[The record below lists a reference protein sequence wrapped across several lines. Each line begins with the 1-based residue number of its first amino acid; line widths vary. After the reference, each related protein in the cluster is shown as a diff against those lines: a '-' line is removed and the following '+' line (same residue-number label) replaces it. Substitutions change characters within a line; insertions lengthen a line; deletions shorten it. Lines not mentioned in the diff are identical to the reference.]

1 MRASRFIAIVL
12 GAGLAAG
19 IGEPASAQRPTR
31 DARRAIPTP
40 SSVLGFEPGED
51 RKLASWRQVVE
62 YFTRLDAA
70 SARVQVR
77 TLGRTTLGRPFI
89 AAFIA
94 DSATLAHLPRYR
106 EVQRKLADPR
116 LQRAG
121 ERTRLLAEGKVVVL
135 VTSSIHS
142 TEVGAILTP
151 LVLAHRLVTD
161 EGEEMRAVR
170 RNAIT
175 ILVPSL
181 NPDGVDIVAEWY
193 RATLGTPAEGT
204 SPPELYHHYV
214 GHDNNRDWYAFTQIE
229 TQLTIDSLHSV
240 WHPQIVNDI
249 HQQGAYGSRI
259 FIPPYM
265 DPIEPN
271 VDPLLV
277 AGVNQMGM
285 AMTWRLMSQG
295 KTGIANNA
303 SYDAWTP
310 ARAYQHYHGG
320 IRILTETA
328 SARLA
333 TPIDLAFDSLQLSRG
348 YDPKVSSWNFAAPWP
363 GGRWTIRDII
373 DYQTSATWALLAEA
387 ARDRTTWLHTFA
399 RLHER
404 AVEGREAPG
413 REGWPIAFAIPTTQR
428 DTVALHTLLRVLDR
442 GQVEIY
448 SARAFTAGG
457 VRYPDG
463 TLVIPTA
470 QPYGAF
476 AKALLE
482 RQQYPDLREY
492 PGGPPKR
499 PYDVTAHTLPL
510 LMGVEV
516 AAIVEGALPPATR
529 VHMFAALVDTVGHGS
544 APAPTGA
551 TAPLRPEPPPAHP
564 LIAPE
569 VIDGLSDSTT
579 RRIAIYK
586 SFVPSMDEGWTRWI
600 FDQYRIRY
608 TSITDRD
615 VRAGGPVLRGR
626 FDVILIPDQSPRSL
640 ERGASQQ
647 YPDSLRGGLGAEG
660 ASALRAFVEQ
670 GGTLVTF
677 NEASNY
683 AIRALQLPVRN
694 VLDSVSTRDFY
705 APGSILQVTLPGART
720 SSRNLTR
727 LMPDSNATSA
737 LARAVREQGGAWNV
751 AWFEEGPAF
760 EITDTTRA
768 TAVLAYPTDRDP
780 LMSGWLL
787 GGDRLKGKA
796 ALVEA
801 RLGEGRVVLFG
812 FRPQYRAQSLATYPL
827 VWAAMRR

>member
-1 MRASRFIAIVL
+1 MMRASLTSAIA
-12 GAGLAAG
+12 LAA
-19 IGEPASAQRPTR
+19 ILAASTANAAYAQRAPR
-31 DARRAIPTP
+31 NAQRAMPTP
-40 SSVLGFEPGED
+40 AAVLGFEPGED
-51 RKLASWRQVVE
+51 RKLPSWRQVVE

-89 AAFIA
+89 AVLIA
-94 DSATLAHLPRYR
+94 DSATLAQLPRYR
-106 EVQRKLADPR
+106 DIQRKLADPR
-116 LQRAG
+116 LQRAN
-121 ERTRLLAEGKVVVL
+121 ERARLLADGKVVVL

-181 NPDGVDIVAEWY
+181 NPDGVDIVRDWY
-193 RATLGTPAEGT
+193 SATLGTPAEGT
-204 SPPELYHHYV
+204 SPPQLYHHYV
-214 GHDNNRDWYAFTQIE
+214 GHDNNRDWYAFTQVE
-229 TQLTIDSLHSV
+229 TQLTIDSLHNV

-285 AMTWRLMSQG
+285 AMTWRMLAEG

-333 TPIDLAFDSLQLSRG
+333 TPMDLPFDSLVLSRG
-348 YDPKVSSWNFAAPWP
+348 YDPKVPSWNFTAPWP
-363 GGRWTIRDII
+363 GGRWTIRNII

-387 ARDRTTWLHTFA
+387 ARDRATWLQSFA

-404 AVEGREAPG
+404 AVQGREAPG
-413 REGWPIAFAIPTTQR
+413 RKSWPVAFAIPSTQR
-428 DTVALHTLLRVLDR
+428 DTVALHALLRVLER

-448 SARAFTAGG
+448 AARGFSAGG
-457 VRYPDG
+457 MRFPDG
-463 TLVIPTA
+463 TLVIPIT

-482 RQQYPDLREY
+482 RQKYPDLREY
-492 PGGPPKR
+492 PGGPPKQ

-516 AAIVEGALPPATR
+516 ATIAEGELPEGAR
-529 VHMFAALVDTVGHGS
+529 VHMFAAVVDTVGV
-544 APAPTGA
+544 PAGASGVTGGA
-551 TAPLRPEPPPAHP
+551 TAPLRPQPPASSP
-564 LIAPE
+564 QIAPPAVE
-569 VIDGLSDSTT
+569 GLSDSTT
-579 RRIAIYK
+579 RRIALYR

-615 VRAGGPVLRGR
+615 VRAGGGALRQR

-640 ERGASQQ
+640 ERGPSSQ

-660 ASALRAFVEQ
+660 AAALRAFVEQ
-670 GGTLVTF
+670 GGTLVAF
-677 NEASNY
+677 NDASNY
-683 AIRALQLPVRN
+683 AV
-694 VLDSVSTRDFY
+694 
-705 APGSILQVTLPGART
+705 
-720 SSRNLTR
+720 
-727 LMPDSNATSA
+727 
-737 LARAVREQGGAWNV
+737 
-751 AWFEEGPAF
+751 
-760 EITDTTRA
+760 
-768 TAVLAYPTDRDP
+768 
-780 LMSGWLL
+780 
-787 GGDRLKGKA
+787 
-796 ALVEA
+796 
-801 RLGEGRVVLFG
+801 
-812 FRPQYRAQSLATYPL
+812 
-827 VWAAMRR
+827 